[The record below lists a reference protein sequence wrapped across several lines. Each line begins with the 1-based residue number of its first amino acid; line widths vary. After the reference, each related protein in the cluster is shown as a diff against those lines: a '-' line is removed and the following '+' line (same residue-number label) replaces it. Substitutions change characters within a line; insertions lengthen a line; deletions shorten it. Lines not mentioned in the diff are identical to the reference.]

1 MPEPGL
7 EKWGRG
13 CIFDG
18 KSTPMKIRPYAAII
32 PNEKLISSPDSFFG
46 NVKHNYTKYVRN
58 GFFRKTEQEAFYVY
72 QIKRDGKRHLGLL
85 VTIDI
90 EAYLNGKIKVH
101 ENTLAEKEQKTTDLI
116 MEREAMIKPVMLGYP
131 GRKNIE
137 DLLWEIKKKEA
148 PFYKFSM
155 DDGALKHKLY
165 RVSRL
170 EDIQKF
176 KNFFAE
182 VDSLYIADGHHRT
195 STSANLYEMQAEEQ
209 KGFELQWLH
218 AGIFAFEHLEIN
230 DYNRV
235 VKALRDMDAAEFV
248 VRLSAYFEM
257 ELLSEGMKPS
267 EKFCIHMYL
276 NDRWYRLK
284 WRKEW
289 LIPDEDSPVLLDA
302 ALFDHYVLGDI
313 IGIEN
318 VRNDDRVSYVE
329 GPKGIEGVVNK
340 TEKSEERVG
349 FCLPAVST
357 EEFIAVSDAR
367 KTLPPK
373 STWFEPRL
381 KNGIIVQALTD
392 FRPE

>member
-1 MPEPGL
+1 
-7 EKWGRG
+7 
-13 CIFDG
+13 
-18 KSTPMKIRPYAAII
+18 MKIRPYAAII
-32 PNEKLISSPDSFFG
+32 PNENLISSPDSFFG

-72 QIKRDGKRHLGLL
+72 QIKRNEKRHLGLL

-90 EAYLNGKIKVH
+90 EAYLNGNIKVH

-116 MEREAMIKPVMLGYP
+116 MEREAMIKPVLLGYP

-137 DLLWEIKKKEA
+137 DLLWKIKKKEA

-165 RVSRL
+165 RVSDPD
-170 EDIQKF
+170 DIQKF
-176 KNFFAE
+176 KDFFAK

-195 STSANLYEMQAEEQ
+195 STSANLYKMQAKEQ
-209 KGFELQWLH
+209 EGFELQWLH
-218 AGIFAFEHLEIN
+218 AGIFAFEYLEIN

-235 VKALRDMDAAEFV
+235 VKVLQDMDVGEFV
-248 VRLSAYFEM
+248 VRLSEYFEM
-257 ELLSEGMKPS
+257 EILRDVEKPS

-276 NDRWYRLK
+276 NGIWYRLK
-284 WRKEW
+284 WRHKY
-289 LIPDEDSPVLLDA
+289 LKSDGDSPVLLDA
-302 ALFDHYVLGDI
+302 TLFDQYVLGDI

-318 VRNDDRVSYVE
+318 VRKDDRVSYVE
-329 GPKGIEGVVNK
+329 GPKGLDGVVKK
-340 TEKSEERVG
+340 TEKSDERVG
-349 FCLPAVST
+349 FCLPAVTT
-357 EEFIAVSDAR
+357 EEFIAVSDAK

-381 KNGIIVQALTD
+381 KNGVVVQALTD